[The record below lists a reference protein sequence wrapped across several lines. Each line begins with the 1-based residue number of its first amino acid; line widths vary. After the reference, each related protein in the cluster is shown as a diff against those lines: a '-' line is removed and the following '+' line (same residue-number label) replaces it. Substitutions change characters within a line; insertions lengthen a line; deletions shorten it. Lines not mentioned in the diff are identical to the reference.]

1 MDGLEQSSPALP
13 EELDALRA
21 RVAMLEQGEA
31 LQEIL
36 RTAALSRDVGVALV
50 QDMPLQHSL
59 QQIAQALVH
68 HLDAAFARIWT
79 LNTSIQM
86 LELQASAGL
95 YTHLDGAHSRVP
107 VGTLKIGLI
116 AAERLPLL
124 TNAVPGDPR
133 VSDQEWA
140 KREGM
145 VAFAGYPLLIEE
157 KVVGVMA
164 LFARKPLTPATLD
177 AMASVSN
184 IIALGID
191 HKRVED
197 ERNRSLV
204 VEQRARAESEAARQR
219 LTSILDNLTDGFMLF
234 DTQWRYIY
242 INPQAGPFTAKPRE
256 ELLGKNVW
264 EEFPGLVDSISYRK
278 YHEALNNQEQV
289 AFEEY
294 APRLTRWFDVRAYPV
309 SDGLAV
315 YFRDITERK
324 RSEDERRRL
333 LEDAQRARA
342 EAEAALQVR
351 NLFLSAISH
360 DLKTPLTTIK
370 GTTQLLQQRASR
382 AQAMD
387 IPQLLKGLNLIES
400 ATRKMTVMID
410 EVLDLAQLESGQQLE
425 LNISQLDL
433 VALVQQVA
441 AVLQATTTQ
450 HRIQVEAAVPRLLIA
465 GDALRLDRVIGN
477 LLSNAIKYSPRGGAI
492 TVRVSHEEREDKAA
506 GFAVVEVTDQGLG
519 IPAADL
525 PHIFDQF
532 RRAANVTGRI
542 LGTGIGLANCLQIVR
557 QHGGTIAVT
566 SLEGSGTT
574 FLVRLPL

>member
-1 MDGLEQSSPALP
+1 MDGLEQSPPALP
-13 EELDALRA
+13 WESDALRA
-21 RVAMLEQGEA
+21 RVEMLERREA
-31 LQEIL
+31 LQECL

-59 QQIAQALVH
+59 QQIAQSLVH

-79 LNTSIQM
+79 LNTSSQV
-86 LELQASAGL
+86 LELQASAGQ

-107 VGTLKIGLI
+107 VGRLKIGLI
-116 AAERLPLL
+116 AAERLPHL
-124 TNAVPGDPR
+124 TNAVLGDPR
-133 VSDQEWA
+133 VSEQEWA

-157 KVVGVMA
+157 KVLGVMA

-177 AMASVSN
+177 AMASVAN

-191 HKRVED
+191 HKCVED
-197 ERNRSLV
+197 
-204 VEQRARAESEAARQR
+204 
-219 LTSILDNLTDGFMLF
+219 
-234 DTQWRYIY
+234 
-242 INPQAGPFTAKPRE
+242 
-256 ELLGKNVW
+256 
-264 EEFPGLVDSISYRK
+264 
-278 YHEALNNQEQV
+278 
-289 AFEEY
+289 
-294 APRLTRWFDVRAYPV
+294 
-309 SDGLAV
+309 
-315 YFRDITERK
+315 ERK

-333 LEDAQRARA
+333 LEDAQQAQT

-351 NLFLSAISH
+351 NMFLSAISH
-360 DLKTPLTTIK
+360 DLKSPLTTIK
-370 GTTQLLQQRASR
+370 GTTQLLQIRAGR
-382 AQAMD
+382 AQVLD

-400 ATRKMTVMID
+400 ATRKMTVMLD
-410 EVLDLAQLESGQQLE
+410 EVLDLAQLQSGQQLE

-433 VALVQQVA
+433 VALVQQVSA
-441 AVLQATTTQ
+441 ALQATTIQ
-450 HRIQVEAAVPRLLIA
+450 HRIRVEATVPYVLIT

-477 LLSNAIKYSPRGGAI
+477 LLSNAIKYSPQGGAI
-492 TVRVSHEEREDKAA
+492 TVTVSLEERQNQGG
-506 GFAVVEVTDQGLG
+506 GFAVVEVIDQGLG
-519 IPAADL
+519 IPATDL

-542 LGTGIGLANCLQIVR
+542 LGTGIGLANCSQIIR

>member
-1 MDGLEQSSPALP
+1 
-13 EELDALRA
+13 
-21 RVAMLEQGEA
+21 MLEQGEA
-31 LQEIL
+31 LQECL
-36 RTAALSRDVGVALV
+36 RTAALSRDIGVALV
-50 QDMPLQHSL
+50 QD
-59 QQIAQALVH
+59 
-68 HLDAAFARIWT
+68 LDAAFARIWT

-95 YTHLDGAHSRVP
+95 YTHLDGPHSRIP
-107 VGTLKIGLI
+107 VGTLKIGLS
-116 AAERLPLL
+116 AAERLPHL
-124 TNAVPGDPR
+124 TNAVLGDPH
-133 VSDQEWA
+133 VSEQEWA

-164 LFARKPLTPATLD
+164 LFARKPLSPATQD
-177 AMASVSN
+177 AMASVAN

-191 HKRVED
+191 HKCVED
-197 ERNRSLV
+197 ERNRSLL

-219 LTSILDNLTDGFMLF
+219 LTSILDNLMDGFMLF
-234 DTQWRYIY
+234 DTQWRYTY

-256 ELLGKNVW
+256 DLLGKNVW
-264 EEFPGLVDSISYRK
+264 EVFPELVDSISYQK
-278 YHEALNNQEQV
+278 YHEALHNQEQV
-289 AFEEY
+289 AFEAY

-309 SDGLAV
+309 PDGLAV
-315 YFRDITERK
+315 YFRDITEHK
-324 RSEDERRRL
+324 RSEGERRRL

-351 NLFLSAISH
+351 NMFLSAISH

-370 GTTQLLQQRASR
+370 GTTQLWQHRASR
-382 AQAMD
+382 AQALD
-387 IPQLLKGLNLIES
+387 IPQLLKGLNLIDS

-410 EVLDLAQLESGQQLE
+410 EVLDLAQLQSGQQLE

-441 AVLQATTTQ
+441 AALQVTTTQ
-450 HRIQVEAAVPRLLIA
+450 HRIRVEAAVPSVLIA
-465 GDALRLDRVIGN
+465 GDAERLDRVIAN
-477 LLSNAIKYSPRGGAI
+477 LLSNAIKYSPQGGAI
-492 TVRVSHEEREDKAA
+492 TVTVSHEEREDKA
-506 GFAVVEVTDQGLG
+506 GDFAVVEVTDQGLG

-525 PHIFDQF
+525 PHIFDEF

-566 SLEGSGTT
+566 SLEGRGTT